1 MKKTVKTIIFAL
13 LIAAV
18 IASVFWG
25 SGIIFAMVRPGEAV
39 IPQAVQIEPA
49 EQAAVGNDVK
59 IDFDITLPENR
70 SIISAALEAPAGT
83 VAAMPLGFKRKK
95 WQWNRSIWHFS
106 ALIRALSPGE
116 IPEGKVKLLLSPKKR
131 GGKNEAVDIA
141 IPQFSAII
149 PASEKPG
156 GTLEL
161 SAAMPGIRPG
171 YAKLRTHLA
180 RYKYIYMIS
189 ALVLIALAIILIRK
203 LKNTRREIEMSC
215 WEAAL
220 AALDALHSEIRHGEI
235 LPMAGYNA
243 LMDIL
248 RNYLELRFELPASR
262 QTTAEFI
269 PELLRTDSP
278 LPEKYRGL
286 LSTFLNSVD
295 LIRFAKAPADLEK
308 LDDAVRQLC
317 GLVSATVPA
326 ESLQTQKG
334 AAR

>member
-1 MKKTVKTIIFAL
+1 MKKTVKTIFFAL
-13 LIAAV
+13 LISVV

-25 SGIIFAMVRPGEAV
+25 SGIVFAMLRQGETV
-39 IPQAVQIEPA
+39 VPQAVQIEPP
-49 EQAAVGNDVK
+49 EQVAVGNDVK

-70 SIISAALEAPAGT
+70 SIISAALEAPSGT
-83 VAAMPLGFKRKK
+83 VVAMPLGFKRKK
-95 WQWNRSIWHFS
+95 WQWNRSIWQFS
-106 ALIRALSPGE
+106 ALIRALNTGE

-131 GGKNEAVDIA
+131 GGQNEAFDIA

-149 PASEKPG
+149 PTSEKPG

-171 YAKLRTHLA
+171 YAKFRNHLA
-180 RYKYIYMIS
+180 KYKYIYMIS
-189 ALVLIALAIILIRK
+189 ALVLIALVIILIRK

-215 WEAAL
+215 WDAAL
-220 AALDALHSEIRHGEI
+220 AALDALHNEIRHGEI

-248 RNYLELRFELPASR
+248 RNYLELRFDLPASR

-308 LDDAVRQLC
+308 LDEAVRQLC
-317 GLVSATVPA
+317 GLVSATVPV
-326 ESLQTQKG
+326 EDDQIKKG
-334 AAR
+334 ASR

>member
-1 MKKTVKTIIFAL
+1 MKKTVKTIFFAL
-13 LIAAV
+13 LISAV

-25 SGIIFAMVRPGEAV
+25 SGILFAYLKPGETV

-49 EQAAVGNDVK
+49 EQAAVGSDVK

-83 VAAMPLGFKRKK
+83 VVVRQLGFKRKK
-95 WQWNRSIWHFS
+95 WLWNRSIWQFS
-106 ALIRALSPGE
+106 ALIRALNAGE
-116 IPEGKVKLLLSPKKR
+116 IPEGKVKLLLSAKQR
-131 GGKNEAVDIA
+131 GGQNEAFDIA

-156 GTLEL
+156 AVLEL

-171 YAKLRTHLA
+171 YAKLRNHLA
-180 RYKYIYMIS
+180 KYKYIYIVS
-189 ALVLIALAIILIRK
+189 ALVLIVLAVIFVRK
-203 LKNTRREIEMSC
+203 LKNVRRETDVSC
-215 WEAAL
+215 WDAAL
-220 AALDALHSEIRHGEI
+220 AALEALHNEIRHGEI

-248 RNYLELRFELPASR
+248 RNYLELRFDLPASR
-262 QTTAEFI
+262 RTTAEFI

-308 LDDAVRQLC
+308 LDEAVRQLC

-326 ESLQTQKG
+326 EDGQIQKG
-334 AAR
+334 ASK

>member
-1 MKKTVKTIIFAL
+1 MKKTVKTIFFAL
-13 LIAAV
+13 LIAAG
-18 IASVFWG
+18 IASAFRG
-25 SGIIFAMVRPGEAV
+25 SGILFAYLKPGETV

-49 EQAAVGNDVK
+49 EQAAVGSDVK
-59 IDFDITLPENR
+59 IDFDITLPVNR
-70 SIISAALEAPAGT
+70 NIISAALETPAGT
-83 VAAMPLGFKRKK
+83 VVVRQLAFKRKK
-95 WQWNRSIWHFS
+95 WQWNRSIWQFS
-106 ALIRALSPGE
+106 ALIRALNTGE
-116 IPEGKVKLLLSPKKR
+116 IPEGKVKLLLSPKQR
-131 GGKNEAVDIA
+131 GGQNEAADIA

-149 PASEKPG
+149 PPSEKPG

-171 YAKLRTHLA
+171 YAKLRSHLA
-180 RYKYIYMIS
+180 KYKYIYIVS
-189 ALVLIALAIILIRK
+189 ALVLMALALFLVRK
-203 LKNTRREIEMSC
+203 LKKVRREMDVSC
-215 WEAAL
+215 WDAAL
-220 AALDALHSEIRHGEI
+220 AALEALHSEIRHGEI

-248 RNYLELRFELPASR
+248 RNYLELRFDLPASR

-269 PELLRTDSP
+269 PELLRADSP

-308 LDDAVRQLC
+308 LDEAVRQLC

-326 ESLQTQKG
+326 EDDQIQKG
-334 AAR
+334 SSR